1 MEWHIEGFTRHN
13 YDVARAHANKMEDT
27 CAFTVGMLIMAI
39 DAANEQI
46 AKFKAVSPPSEGAGN
61 AEKLIDELLATRS
74 HDIVSF
80 IDKQK
85 WIKVA
90 SRYLSSPSPVSEEGL
105 REAFT
110 QGFLDC
116 EVMLARKG
124 IEDRNWNGDLSVTK
138 TMFEKWLND
147 FRSRSHT

>member
-1 MEWHIEGFTRHN
+1 MEWQIEGFTDKDYN
-13 YDVARAHANKMEDT
+13 VARRHANKGEDT
-27 CAFTVGMLIMAI
+27 CAYTVGMLIMEL

-46 AKFKAVSPPSEGAGN
+46 AKLKAVSPPSEGAGN

-90 SRYLSSPSPVSEEGL
+90 SRYLSSPSPVSEERKLIDEIYDAIPNIGMN
-105 REAFT
+105 E
-110 QGFLDC
+110 
-116 EVMLARKG
+116 LAEK
-124 IEDRNWNGDLSVTK
+124 IEQ
-138 TMFEKWLND
+138 

>member
-90 SRYLSSPSPVSEEGL
+90 SRYLSSPSPVSEERKLIDEIYDAIPNIGMN
-105 REAFT
+105 E
-110 QGFLDC
+110 
-116 EVMLARKG
+116 LAEK
-124 IEDRNWNGDLSVTK
+124 IEQ
-138 TMFEKWLND
+138 

>member
-90 SRYLSSPSPVSEEGL
+90 SRYLSSPSPVSEERKLINEIYDAIPNIGMN
-105 REAFT
+105 E
-110 QGFLDC
+110 
-116 EVMLARKG
+116 LAEK
-124 IEDRNWNGDLSVTK
+124 IEQ
-138 TMFEKWLND
+138 